1 MIGAAALAEESL
13 SLFRGLQA
21 VGSLAEV
28 LITLGQIARAQRDAA
43 AAYAALTEALRLAQ
57 AIGPRL
63 MVAAALEGLAGIPA
77 QRGEAALAAHLLA
90 AASTLR
96 GQMGTLVRPVDQAA
110 VQQVLTTARSTL
122 GDDAFAAMWAQ
133 AVALPLEQILS
144 TISLEAFGQH
154 L

>member
-1 MIGAAALAEESL
+1 MYIPPWWSEWPSRLTAATCS
-13 SLFRGLQA
+13 
-21 VGSLAEV
+21 
-28 LITLGQIARAQRDAA
+28 A

-77 QRGEAALAAHLLA
+77 QRGEAALAARLLT

-96 GQMGTLVRPVDQAA
+96 GQMGTPMRPVDQAA
-110 VQQVLTTARSTL
+110 GQQILTTARSTL
-122 GDDAFAAMWAQ
+122 GDDAFAAVWAE

-144 TISLEAFGQH
+144 TISSEAFGSTCKRGAVYR
-154 L
+154 LSYGEDAESE